1 MMSDNTKPQ
10 LPALGFASEL
20 DETARAALESF
31 GEFVTVNEGE
41 HLIEEGQPQ
50 DSLFLVISGNFHVST
65 HATGRDVLLGQ
76 LKAGNTMGEV
86 NIFDPG
92 LASATVT
99 AHSLS
104 QAWKTDRSSLE
115 QFFEENA
122 ESAARV
128 LVGIATQLS
137 KRLRKTNEKVAMARE
152 AMLGSF

>member
-1 MMSDNTKPQ
+1 MSDNATPQ
-10 LPALGFASEL
+10 LPTLGFAADL
-20 DETARAALESF
+20 DEAARSALGAF
-31 GEFVTVNEGE
+31 GQFVTVNEGE

-65 HATGRDVLLGQ
+65 QATGREVLLGQ
-76 LKAGNTMGEV
+76 LKAGNMMGEV

-92 LASATVT
+92 LASANIT

-104 QAWKTDRSSLE
+104 QAWKIDRSSLE
-115 QFFEENA
+115 QFLEENPNA
-122 ESAARV
+122 AARV

-152 AMLGSF
+152 AMMDSF

>member
-1 MMSDNTKPQ
+1 MSDNSAPQ
-10 LPALGFASEL
+10 LPTLGFAADLTES
-20 DETARAALESF
+20 ARSALGSF

-65 HATGRDVLLGQ
+65 QATGREVLLGQ
-76 LKAGNTMGEV
+76 LKAGNMMGEV

-92 LASATVT
+92 LASANVT

-104 QAWKTDRSSLE
+104 QAWKIDRSSLE
-115 QFFEENA
+115 QFLEDNPNA
-122 ESAARV
+122 AARV

-152 AMLGSF
+152 AMMDSF